1 MIKNNYKNQI
11 YYLSLILVV
20 FLGLWFRIKG
30 LGKWPL
36 AVDEFYIVKS
46 IENILKYGI
55 PKFEA
60 GGFYERGLIYQYI
73 TAFLIFIG
81 IKTELAAR
89 IIPVIS
95 NILVLPPIFLL
106 AKKISGKFLAFSIT
120 VLFCFSLWEVE
131 FARFA
136 RMYAPFQALY
146 IWYVYFLYR
155 VVIEKRTEKWKWLI
169 IISFVSIFVYE
180 GSVFLLSLNFIPFI
194 WSRKIKIYYFLTSIF
209 LFVLNYLYIRTN
221 FRTFGNSEILPI
233 EVKNYV
239 LSQPGGGGLIKIPNM
254 LITTFNDNYFYW
266 LAFTLVLV
274 ATLFLLIKIYKN
286 VKLNIL
292 TKILFTSVVGVTL
305 LNQFGL
311 AIIFLV
317 CYSLLSWIN
326 IKTIEQSSK
335 KYIGIIFSLH
345 LSFWLVY
352 CFFSNSWYQFFDNF
366 EPQSILA
373 IIKKIFILFFNYSGS
388 YSIFWLFY
396 VTIPILAFVVILF
409 FGYGIFSIISN
420 NPNDNNKERFI
431 YFVLT
436 ISLLMPITLISG
448 GSTRYFFFAY
458 PILLMLVI
466 FSFEKFLL
474 YIKLRGKVKHIAF
487 SVGLILLLSISED
500 YSFRHLVNIDAE
512 EVNFR
517 INYNYQKTRHYYPR
531 YDVRT
536 PAETINKHVQ
546 ANDLVIINEIN
557 LEYYLN
563 KLDYV
568 FIDYKSRRF
577 PILSTLE
584 GTRERW
590 TSAKLIYK
598 ISDLQKMLT
607 EPKQTIWFMV
617 HKKVYIQQPLIEMDF
632 YNKFSEFLFYESIDK
647 MVQVYRISK

>member
-11 YYLSLILVV
+11 YYLGLILVV

-180 GSVFLLSLNFIPFI
+180 GGVFLLSLNFIPFI

-209 LFVLNYLYIRTN
+209 LFVLNYIYIRTN

-266 LAFTLVLV
+266 LAFALVLV
-274 ATLFLLIKIYKN
+274 ATLFLLFKIYKN

-292 TKILFTSVVGVTL
+292 TKVLFTSVVGVTL

-311 AIIFLV
+311 AIILLV

-352 CFFSNSWYQFFDNF
+352 CFFSNSWYQLFDNF

-373 IIKKIFILFFNYSGS
+373 IIKKIFVLFFNYSGS

-396 VTIPILAFVVILF
+396 VTIPILAFFVILF

-420 NPNDNNKERFI
+420 NSNDNNKERFI

-458 PILLMLVI
+458 PILLMLVV

-500 YSFRHLVNIDAE
+500 YNFRHLVNIDSE

-517 INYNYQKTRHYYPR
+517 INYNYQKTRHFYPR

-536 PAETINKHVQ
+536 PAEVINKHVQ
-546 ANDLVIINEIN
+546 ADDLVIINEIN

-563 KLDYV
+563 KLDYI
-568 FIDYKSRRF
+568 FIDYRSRRF